1 MQVQFQV
8 VQFWD
13 VLCYEFPKQTK
24 TQLAD
29 KKLKTKTVTLMMMD
43 GWRYL
48 SREGD
53 IILLGMMMSLPSL
66 S

>member
-24 TQLAD
+24 IQLAD
-29 KKLKTKTVTLMMMD
+29 KKVKTKTDTLMMD

-53 IILLGMMMSLPSL
+53 IILLGMMMLLPSL

>member
-13 VLCYEFPKQTK
+13 VSCYEFPKQTK

-53 IILLGMMMSLPSL
+53 IILLGMMMSLPLL

>member
-24 TQLAD
+24 IQLKVKNQHRHTDDDGRMEVFEQGRWHRFAGD
-29 KKLKTKTVTLMMMD
+29 NDVAAVAKL
-43 GWRYL
+43 
-48 SREGD
+48 S
-53 IILLGMMMSLPSL
+53 
-66 S
+66 